1 MKLTRKQ
8 KRMKAI
14 VERLQAY
21 VATYSEQASYLDYSD
36 TIFIDD
42 ILYGLGLALDRRH
55 HGAQGFD
62 SFKAVLRAR
71 LADNGNGDGR

>member
-8 KRMKAI
+8 KRMKTI
-14 VERLQAY
+14 VERLQVY
-21 VATYSEQASYLDYSD
+21 VATYSEQSGYLDYSD

-71 LADNGNGDGR
+71 LEVNGGRDGS

>member
-1 MKLTRKQ
+1 VKLTRKQ

-21 VATYSEQASYLDYSD
+21 VATYSEQAHYLDYSD

-42 ILYGLGLALDRRH
+42 ILYGLGLALDKRH
-55 HGAQGFD
+55 HGAQGFE
-62 SFKAVLRAR
+62 SFKSMLRNR
-71 LADNGNGDGR
+71 LADNGGCSGE